1 MLAFVAVL
9 MPVLSNMEVKVVA
22 LTTFQVARF

>member
-9 MPVLSNMEVKVVA
+9 MPVLSNMKVKVVA
-22 LTTFQVARF
+22 LTTFQLARF